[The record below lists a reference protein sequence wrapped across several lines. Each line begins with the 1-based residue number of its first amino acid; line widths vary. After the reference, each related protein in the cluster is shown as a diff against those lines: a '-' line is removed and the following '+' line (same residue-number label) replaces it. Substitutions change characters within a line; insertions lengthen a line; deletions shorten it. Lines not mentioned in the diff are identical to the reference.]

1 MVTAHRSH
9 HLPITP
15 ALLQIWQQ
23 RAPGNDC
30 CMFFLFEAKWSINP
44 KHQYYRKWK
53 AESGKVTKHVVY
65 KSRMSHCGNEGAAFE
80 AVDKVFF
87 LFPTQLEHILNQK
100 GFESAPISWV
110 KINKKTWKRVT
121 SIFHFWVHFTLSC
134 VLKQT
139 ACVYIYF
146 GKQKT
151 AKKKHQKRHTGV
163 TDA

>member
-1 MVTAHRSH
+1 M
-9 HLPITP
+9 
-15 ALLQIWQQ
+15 
-23 RAPGNDC
+23 
-30 CMFFLFEAKWSINP
+30 
-44 KHQYYRKWK
+44 
-53 AESGKVTKHVVY
+53 TKHVVY

-151 AKKKHQKRHTGV
+151 AKKNIKNDTPVSPMHSFDIFKTWHGSPMEV
-163 TDA
+163 NHFYL